1 MAAPGTSRPLRGKSF
16 YLDLPGGREAREL
29 AEAIRYLGGVTE
41 SFLSKEVT
49 CVVSSNKEAKR
60 DKARTRGEKWS
71 SATPGEGKALSP
83 TPSTSKGART
93 HQRPPDTVLNSRGKE
108 LLQKAMK
115 NQDTCSGSSILAN
128 ARLWGVQILH
138 VDEMLAYAQQLLRA
152 ISGARKRCQKTE
164 AKCLTPGAK
173 IRTGTLKPPFL
184 KVEDLSRQFR
194 PFHHQF
200 KSFPDLNFLA
210 PKGSS
215 PFEPLKSFPNSCRAR
230 AVEGCPKRSKGQKS
244 PQSPAVTVPKKKRGF
259 CECCQETFEE
269 LEKHLQSP
277 QHQQFALDDSQY
289 APVDSV
295 ISQLTNNFVELSAK
309 VPWSCLAD
317 VCSLPQAQVSGG
329 MEMLPAELGKERQ
342 QQEQWGLLTDTQPDA
357 DLQPRD
363 RVRSP
368 REEGGGLWES
378 CPPGLS
384 VGVGLLEGSAEGD
397 TDPGVT
403 PDLGWGT
410 RGAASGV
417 GQTVASSS
425 ELCKEQLLGSLSPPA
440 PLLTSRKR
448 QLPSGHSTQLGKKPR
463 LELGGS
469 LSPNEQTNPVEG
481 GMGVQGSGQASEL
494 GLPGVVEAGSL
505 PLGTEL
511 SKRPQRSLGLA
522 PCPGGSPGDP
532 ASQPRSLGALS
543 VGFDPSEAAAANTVR
558 EHGWVQANPSS
569 QGKQLGEENGNT
581 PRNVNS
587 PDPESTMSRTSCP
600 PGWLPSPELPVAEAR
615 CSCFLCVTAAEK
627 IAPEVPDLAG
637 HSRQLL
643 QPLPHQPQAEHTFSR
658 SSSDSDWDV
667 QLLSRLTGI
676 QEGRMQPVD
685 RDLLQRTHVN
695 VRDSGYESQ
704 LCSVLKQKSELTWAG
719 KEGKNCWNCCTETK
733 GASFPIFET
742 FCGRWTT

>member
-1 MAAPGTSRPLRGKSF
+1 MAAPGTPRPLRGKSF

-29 AEAIRYLGGVTE
+29 AEAIRHLGGVTE

-60 DKARTRGEKWS
+60 DRARTRGEKRS
-71 SATPGEGKALSP
+71 SATPGDAKALSP
-83 TPSTSKGART
+83 TPSTSRGNHARPQ
-93 HQRPPDTVLNSRGKE
+93 QRPPDTVLISRGKE

-138 VDEMLAYAQQLLRA
+138 VDEMLAHAQQLLRA

-184 KVEDLSRQFR
+184 KVEDLTRQFR

-215 PFEPLKSFPNSCRAR
+215 PFEPLKSFSNSCRAR
-230 AVEGCPKRSKGQKS
+230 GVEGCPKHSKGQKS
-244 PQSPAVTVPKKKRGF
+244 PQSTAVTVPKKKRGF

-277 QHQQFALDDSQY
+277 QHKQFALDDSQY

-295 ISQLTNNFVELSAK
+295 ISQLTNSFLELSAK
-309 VPWSCLAD
+309 VPWSCLAGD
-317 VCSLPQAQVSGG
+317 SSGPQAEVTGG

-342 QQEQWGLLTDTQPDA
+342 QPEQSELLTDTQPDA

-368 REEGGGLWES
+368 RKGGRGL
-378 CPPGLS
+378 P
-384 VGVGLLEGSAEGD
+384 VGVGLMEGSAEGD
-397 TDPGVT
+397 TGPGVT
-403 PDLGWGT
+403 PGLGWGT

-417 GQTVASSS
+417 GETVTSSS
-425 ELCKEQLLGSLSPPA
+425 ELCKEQMLGSLSQPPA

-448 QLPSGHSTQLGKKPR
+448 QLPSGHGTQLGKKPR

-469 LSPNEQTNPVEG
+469 LSPNEQTNPVGG
-481 GMGVQGSGQASEL
+481 GMGEQGSGQASEL

-505 PLGTEL
+505 PPGTEL
-511 SKRPQRSLGLA
+511 STRPQSSLGLA
-522 PCPGGSPGDP
+522 LCPGGSPGDP

-543 VGFDPSEAAAANTVR
+543 VGFDPSEAAAASTVR

-581 PRNVNS
+581 PKNENS

-615 CSCFLCVTAAEK
+615 CSCLLCVTAAEK
-627 IAPEVPDLAG
+627 IAPRVPDLPG
-637 HSRQLL
+637 HSQQLL
-643 QPLPHQPQAEHTFSR
+643 QPLPHQPQADHTFSR

-676 QEGRMQPVD
+676 QEGRTQPLD

-719 KEGKNCWNCCTETK
+719 KEEKNCWKCCTETK

-742 FCGRWTT
+742 FFGSWTT